1 MVFLTMSI
9 LTTIKEVIKMVIL
22 KEIKSK
28 LKNNGDMVLIPN
40 NKNSIYIHYGN
51 YTFNKRMKYFLDYNG
66 IFIQSNYTLKPIINK
81 LNKILKEV

>member
-1 MVFLTMSI
+1 MPLYWGIFFYLIFIWFNGKNNTVNFDI
-9 LTTIKEVIKMVIL
+9 IKEVIKMLTL

-51 YTFNKRMKYFLDYNG
+51 YTFNKKMKYFLDYN
-66 IFIQSNYTLKPIINK
+66 
-81 LNKILKEV
+81 